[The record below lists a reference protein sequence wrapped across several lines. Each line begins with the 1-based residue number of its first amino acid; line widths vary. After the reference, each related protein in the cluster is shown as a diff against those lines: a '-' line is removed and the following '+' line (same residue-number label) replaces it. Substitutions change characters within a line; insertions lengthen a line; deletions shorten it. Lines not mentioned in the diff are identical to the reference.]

1 MKNRIEQIE
10 SGGYRI
16 DVIVQGFP
24 GKSEFHGNLG
34 WSTVA
39 LLRGH
44 GRVALIDVGS
54 LGMRRI
60 LIERLAECGVTP
72 TDVTDVLLTH
82 SHHDH
87 AINWTLF
94 SKARIVLGALEL
106 DWAVKQPWGET
117 PVAELCIKEL
127 QNWPTLQTVTDG
139 QEILPKI
146 SAHLFPG
153 HTPGCLAYVLSGTER
168 DVIFTGDSA
177 KNRAELVSGT
187 TDMTY
192 DAILSS
198 ASIKSIRL
206 LWCSRPGNVI
216 VPGHDLPMTQSDGI
230 THYIGKR
237 EAAIRAYFGDDTVS
251 TKTFRLT

>member
-1 MKNRIEQIE
+1 MKNGIEQIE
-10 SGGYRI
+10 IGSYRI

-24 GKSEFHGNLG
+24 GKAEFHGYLG

-54 LGMRRI
+54 LGMRKI
-60 LIERLAECGVTP
+60 MIERLAECGVTP

-106 DWAVKQPWGET
+106 DWAVRQPWGET
-117 PVAELCIKEL
+117 SVPELYIKEL

-139 QEILPKI
+139 QEVMPKI

-153 HTPGCLAYVLSGTER
+153 HTPGCLAYVLRGTEF

-192 DAILSS
+192 DAALSA
-198 ASIKSIRL
+198 ASIKNIWVH
-206 LWCSRPGNVI
+206 WCSRPGNVI
-216 VPGHDLPMTQSDGI
+216 VPGHDLPMTQEGGI

-237 EAAIRAYFGDDTVS
+237 EAAIVAYFGDDTMNA
-251 TKTFRLT
+251 KRFPLT

>member
-1 MKNRIEQIE
+1 MKNGIEQIE
-10 SGGYRI
+10 IGGYRI

-24 GKSEFHGNLG
+24 GKSEFHGYLG

-54 LGMRRI
+54 LGMRKI

-117 PVAELCIKEL
+117 PVAELYIKEL
-127 QNWPTLQTVTDG
+127 QKWPTLQTVTDG
-139 QEILPKI
+139 QEALPKI
-146 SAHLFPG
+146 SAHLLPG
-153 HTPGCLAYVLSGTER
+153 HTPGCLAYVLSGAEY
-168 DVIFTGDSA
+168 DIIFTGDSA

-192 DAILSS
+192 DAELSA
-198 ASIKSIRL
+198 ASIKSIWI
-206 LWCSRPGNVI
+206 LWRSKPGNVI
-216 VPGHDLPMTQSDGI
+216 VPGHDLPMTQEAGI

-237 EAAIRAYFGDDTVS
+237 EAAIRAFFGDDALS
-251 TKTFRLT
+251 TKMFLLT

>member
-1 MKNRIEQIE
+1 MINGIEQIE
-10 SGGYRI
+10 IGSYRI

-24 GKSEFHGNLG
+24 GKSEYHGYLG

-39 LLRGH
+39 LIRGH

-60 LIERLAECGVTP
+60 LVERLAECGVTP

-117 PVAELCIKEL
+117 SIAELYIREL
-127 QNWPTLQTVTDG
+127 QHWPTLQTVADG
-139 QEILPKI
+139 QEALPKV

-153 HTPGCLAYVLSGTER
+153 HTPGCLAYVLSGAEY

-187 TDMTY
+187 PDMTY
-192 DAILSS
+192 DAALSA
-198 ASIKSIRL
+198 ASIKSIWA
-206 LWCSRPGNVI
+206 LWRSRPGNLI
-216 VPGHDLPMTQSDGI
+216 VPGHDLPMTQAEGI

-237 EAAIRAYFGDDTVS
+237 EAAIRAYFGDDTAS
-251 TKTFRLT
+251 AKTFLLT